1 MSNGNKAKL
10 LVELKNTPI
19 VQIACKRSGVS
30 RATYYR
36 WRKEDTGFADK
47 ADTALEQSASL
58 INDMAESQLISAIK
72 DKNLTAIIFWLK
84 NHHKTYETRVAVDAK
99 LRFENPELTPEQTAL
114 VQSALEN
121 AGLLKDGVSDGEAL

>member
-47 ADTALEQSASL
+47 ADSALEQSASL

-84 NHHKTYETRVAVDAK
+84 NHHKTYETCVAVDAK

-114 VQSALEN
+114 VQAALEN
-121 AGLLKDGVSDGEAL
+121 AGLLKDGVSDGETL